1 MDKHLSAEP
10 VGGRL
15 EDLTDEPVQ
24 PLTAEAEQRYRW
36 LLDHSPLAICVHVD
50 GRHVYVNEAAVRRMR
65 AQSADQLLGRPI
77 TDFVHPDSLCG
88 ALRLKRRARQFCCD
102 RA

>member
-10 VGGRL
+10 VGRRL
-15 EDLTDEPVQ
+15 EDLTDEPAQ

-50 GRHVYVNEAAVRRMR
+50 GRHVYVNETAVRRM
-65 AQSADQLLGRPI
+65 G
-77 TDFVHPDSLCG
+77 
-88 ALRLKRRARQFCCD
+88 
-102 RA
+102 